1 MRSRLMMRMIA
12 PVVAISLLLVT
23 LGGTAAWYVHRLQK
37 QASDVLALNVAS
49 VRAAEELEISL
60 LEVRSLL
67 KDYAYTGEPQ
77 HLEAVPPF
85 RRQADQALREAE
97 LLATTAREQE
107 LIAEIKQGYGRFTR
121 EFDRLAARERPD
133 AASAEQVRTLLAE
146 VLTKDI
152 LRPAREY
159 RAYNE
164 TTAARN
170 SAQNQAISRQMALSL
185 VLLGSCGAVAG
196 LLAGYGIARN
206 IAHSIGK
213 LSRPIQDAAGKLNQ
227 AASPVA
233 VSPGQELQDLEAN
246 LLKVAQQA
254 GTVVARL
261 HHSER
266 EVLRAEQLAAVG
278 QMAAG
283 LAHELRNPLMAMKIL
298 VQPAAAPDAAVS
310 LSPEDLAVLHEEI
323 TRLERS
329 IQTFLDFAR
338 PPQPEKRP
346 FEARAVVEQA
356 AYLVSG
362 RAEQRGVRVE
372 CDVPGQPV
380 VIEADMV
387 QVRQVLL
394 NLLLNA
400 LDATPEG
407 GTVRIEILPRE
418 DDEPDAKG
426 PVGEPC
432 PGEWLTVQVADT
444 GCGLPAELGPRI
456 FEPFVSTKD
465 TGMGLGLSIC
475 KRIVEMHGGQI
486 AADPRSGGGAVF
498 TIRLPLHAAPA
509 APDARPP
516 APPARA
522 VPSTL

>member
-1 MRSRLMMRMIA
+1 
-12 PVVAISLLLVT
+12 
-23 LGGTAAWYVHRLQK
+23 
-37 QASDVLALNVAS
+37 
-49 VRAAEELEISL
+49 
-60 LEVRSLL
+60 
-67 KDYAYTGEPQ
+67 
-77 HLEAVPPF
+77 
-85 RRQADQALREAE
+85 
-97 LLATTAREQE
+97 
-107 LIAEIKQGYGRFTR
+107 
-121 EFDRLAARERPD
+121 
-133 AASAEQVRTLLAE
+133 
-146 VLTKDI
+146 
-152 LRPAREY
+152 
-159 RAYNE
+159 
-164 TTAARN
+164 
-170 SAQNQAISRQMALSL
+170 
-185 VLLGSCGAVAG
+185 
-196 LLAGYGIARN
+196 
-206 IAHSIGK
+206 
-213 LSRPIQDAAGKLNQ
+213 
-227 AASPVA
+227 
-233 VSPGQELQDLEAN
+233 
-246 LLKVAQQA
+246 
-254 GTVVARL
+254 
-261 HHSER
+261 R

-426 PVGEPC
+426 PVGEP
-432 PGEWLTVQVADT
+432 
-444 GCGLPAELGPRI
+444 
-456 FEPFVSTKD
+456 
-465 TGMGLGLSIC
+465 
-475 KRIVEMHGGQI
+475 
-486 AADPRSGGGAVF
+486 
-498 TIRLPLHAAPA
+498 
-509 APDARPP
+509 
-516 APPARA
+516 
-522 VPSTL
+522 